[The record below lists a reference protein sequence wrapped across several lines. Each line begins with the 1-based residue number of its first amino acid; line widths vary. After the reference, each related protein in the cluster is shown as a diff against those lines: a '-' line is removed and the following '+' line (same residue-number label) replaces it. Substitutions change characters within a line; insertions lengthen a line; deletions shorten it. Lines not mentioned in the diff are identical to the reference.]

1 MLYWDRLFDA
11 VLWTKIGWASSCGL
25 LVGMERQLHKK
36 PLDIRMSVL
45 ICLGTMTFVHLGVLV
60 YTQTGGDATRVL
72 GQVVT
77 GIGFLGAGAI
87 ITRQGFVSGL
97 TSAAVVW
104 VLAAVGAA
112 IGFGW
117 YEEGIAISVATLA
130 LLMILQALEDFM
142 ERFFLRR
149 SPEPIV
155 KTKKEVTKEI
165 G

>member
-1 MLYWDRLFDA
+1 
-11 VLWTKIGWASSCGL
+11 
-25 LVGMERQLHKK
+25 MERQLHKK

-45 ICLGTMTFVHLGVLV
+45 ICLGTMTFIHLGVQVHLE
-60 YTQTGGDATRVL
+60 TGGDATRVL

-112 IGFGW
+112 IGFGR
-117 YEEGIAISVATLA
+117 YEEGVAISAATLV
-130 LLMILQALEDFM
+130 LLMLLQSLEDFM
-142 ERFFLRR
+142 ERLMRR
-149 SPEPIV
+149 RDPDLDPMI
-155 KTKKEVTKEI
+155 KAKNINKEI
-165 G
+165 

>member
-1 MLYWDRLFDA
+1 MLNWDRLFDA
-11 VLWTKIGWASSCGL
+11 VLWTKIGWASLCGL
-25 LVGMERQLHKK
+25 IVGMERQLHKK

-45 ICLGTMTFVHLGVLV
+45 ICLGTMTFIHLSVLV
-60 YTQTGGDATRVL
+60 HFRTGDDATRVL

-104 VLAAVGAA
+104 VLAGVGAA

-130 LLMILQALEDFM
+130 LLMILQALEDKM
-142 ERFFLRR
+142 EKFL
-149 SPEPIV
+149 
-155 KTKKEVTKEI
+155 TKKEIQKEI
-165 G
+165 K